1 MCIGKRQAPIIT
13 SFHMMRSLSIWCLYT
28 PSRWRMSFNHSPLYL
43 KNLGPAIE
51 YFFPDSSFA
60 SAVKDMTSPLYLTLR
75 SSTTSAVMSGVS
87 QYSIS
92 SPTGIWHLLNE
103 KLDARSVLSVSISW
117 AVSSAALS
125 SADTVARC
133 SLSVQPWISA
143 MASQG

>member
-75 SSTTSAVMSGVS
+75 SSTTSAVMSGFS

-103 KLDARSVLSVSISW
+103 NWMLVQYFRYRFPGRFPPQPCPPPIQWPDAVCQ
-117 AVSSAALS
+117 
-125 SADTVARC
+125 C
-133 SLSVQPWISA
+133 SRGFLLWP
-143 MASQG
+143 QG